1 MAKELC
7 EHLQSVPNA
16 PKPEGG
22 CQQCIDQ
29 GDTWVH
35 LRFCVT
41 CGQVGCC
48 NDSKNQHATRHADEA
63 GHPVLRTKE
72 PDENWAWCMLD
83 DIGVRLPEG

>member
-1 MAKELC
+1 MTDELC
-7 EHLQSVPNA
+7 EHLRAVPDN

-22 CQQCIDQ
+22 CTQCIDQ

-41 CGQVGCC
+41 CGEIGCC
-48 NDSKNQHATRHADEA
+48 DDSKNRHASRHAAEA

-72 PDENWAWCMLD
+72 PDENWAWCSVD
-83 DIGVRLPEG
+83 AIGVALPDA